1 MIRKDVVKMA
11 ILDNIVWCL
20 IEVAVI
26 AAMIAFIIFVIGL
39 VILGIKLFWREFWG
53 DWNA

>member
-1 MIRKDVVKMA
+1 MA

-26 AAMIAFIIFVIGL
+26 ASLIAFILFTIGL
-39 VILGIKLFWREFWG
+39 VILGIKLFWREFRG